1 MFGQLFIKECKQ
13 TGRSLIYWVIV
24 LVLIFDFTS
33 QLGDMEIKRKPEP
46 GQAEYGI
53 RLSHDPELIMRSV
66 LGELTEEYFR
76 ESYTTYPIGFYK
88 NVILNEEDD
97 KRMGEI
103 LKEAT
108 GIGGREA
115 AGQIIEDW
123 YAAQQ
128 GTRESGSMNDGNDM
142 QIYQEPLKVEPAEG
156 VDYEH
161 FGQLMDEADEILGGG
176 SSYSK
181 EYRESSASVP
191 MTYKEAVEEYDTLIE
206 KDHLTGGYARLFSDY
221 MVIFLGILPVFL
233 AVTRGLRDRRA
244 MMQEL
249 IYTRRCS
256 SFTIMVSRYL
266 AMVVMLIIPVLIISM
281 VPLLNCMEYARTAG
295 IRVDLLAFVKYT
307 FGWLV
312 PTIMIATAV
321 GTFLTELTD
330 TAVAVLVQGAWW
342 FVAIFGGVGSL
353 QGGMYGWSL
362 APRHNTEMNWQGF
375 HDGFAQLVANR
386 LFYSAAAVLLTALSV
401 FIYSQKRKG
410 RLKVRGKI
418 FADRKGKSEV

>member
-13 TGRSLIYWVIV
+13 TGKSLIYWVIV

-33 QLGDMEIKRKPEP
+33 QLGDMEIKRKPKP
-46 GQAEYGI
+46 GQADYGSQP
-53 RLSHDPELIMRSV
+53 SHDPGLIMRSV
-66 LGELTEEYFR
+66 LGELTEEYCR

-88 NVILNEEDD
+88 NVVLNKEDD

-108 GIGGREA
+108 GIDGREA
-115 AGQIIEDW
+115 ANQVLEDW
-123 YAAQQ
+123 YAVQE
-128 GTRESGSMNDGNDM
+128 REAGNMDDGNNL
-142 QIYQEPLKVEPAEG
+142 QIYREPLQVDPAEG
-156 VDYEH
+156 LDYGR
-161 FGQLMDEADEILGGG
+161 FGELMDEADDILGGG
-176 SSYSK
+176 SGYSK
-181 EYRESSASVP
+181 EYRENSASVP
-191 MTYKEAVEEYDTLIE
+191 MTYEDAVEEYDTLIE

-256 SFTIMVSRYL
+256 SFTVMVSRYL
-266 AMVVMLIIPVLIISM
+266 SMVVMLIIPVLILSL

-321 GTFLTELTD
+321 GTFFTELTD

-342 FVAIFGGVGSL
+342 FIAIFGGIGSL

-362 APRHNTEMNWQGF
+362 TPRHNTEMNWQGF
-375 HDGFAQLVANR
+375 HDGFAQLAANR
-386 LFYSAAAVLLTALSV
+386 LFYAAAALLLTALSV

-410 RLKVRGKI
+410 RLRIRGKI
-418 FADRKGKSEV
+418 FADRKGKSKV